1 MSNQQ
6 IDERH
11 RVETGKSIR
20 KTNTE
25 REIQQKKE
33 HILTYTRI
41 PSLVLMANEMPY
53 KRVHSSCRSD
63 QECYSQILVVV
74 VVVALSLQIMHE
86 TKRKTG
92 VRVLLWS
99 YMIHVTCGYWP
110 ENMWVPYP
118 DRLKGRCSS
127 IIKRKISGA
136 NHFCACLLDIH
147 ILITHWVT
155 YSCRF
160 GCKQC

>member
-1 MSNQQ
+1 
-6 IDERH
+6 
-11 RVETGKSIR
+11 
-20 KTNTE
+20 
-25 REIQQKKE
+25 
-33 HILTYTRI
+33 
-41 PSLVLMANEMPY
+41 
-53 KRVHSSCRSD
+53 VHSSCRSD

-74 VVVALSLQIMHE
+74 VVAAALSLQIMHE

-118 DRLKGRCSS
+118 DRLKGGCSS